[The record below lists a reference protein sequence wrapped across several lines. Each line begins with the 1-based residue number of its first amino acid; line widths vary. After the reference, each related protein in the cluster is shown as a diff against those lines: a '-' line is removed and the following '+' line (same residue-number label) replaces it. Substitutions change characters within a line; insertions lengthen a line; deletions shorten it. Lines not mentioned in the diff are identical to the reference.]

1 MLTKI
6 RQILAPPIFK
16 DPEKNHRANF
26 LNTILLTFIAANCVM
41 AIPIFFTTNPI
52 PGLLTDGI
60 AISLWM
66 TFRYILKRGHIQL
79 ASNLTVGGAWVLQTS
94 LLFLLDGLHRPI
106 FAIYFLIIII
116 TIVLRGRNAGYIL
129 TGITTIVVIAVHI
142 AYVQELL
149 PPPIIPTSLLSGLIQ
164 NIAFMF
170 SIAAAMALAMRN
182 LNEAIKQSYQ
192 SEQAQQEAIQNL
204 QEMQATLQQRVIE
217 RTETLQQ
224 QASQIQAAAEVGQA
238 AATIRDIEI
247 LLPQVTRLISERFDF
262 YHIGIFMLDENNEYA
277 VLKAANSEG
286 GKQMLE
292 RGHRLKVG
300 EVGIVGYVTSQ
311 QKARIAL
318 DVGEDATFF
327 DNPYLPE
334 TRSEM
339 ALPLIAGGRLLGA
352 LDVQSKREAAFSNED
367 ITVLQVLAD
376 QVAIAIENARL
387 FAERQEALESAQR
400 AFGELSQ
407 EAWSELLRDQSDLGF
422 LSTFTQNVQPAE
434 GEWTPGMVEAAKL
447 GKITKISPHTIAIP
461 IILRGQTLGV
471 VRLVKPED
479 ATPWNKDEIELM
491 DTLIDQLE
499 VALESARLFRE
510 TQQRAKRERL
520 VSDITT
526 KIRSTTDPEQM
537 LKTAVEELKQAL
549 NTTQA
554 HFVIPQA
561 EGETND

>member
-170 SIAAAMALAMRN
+170 TIAAAMALAMRN

-447 GKITKISPHTIAIP
+447 GKITKITPQAIAIP

-471 VRLVKPED
+471 VRLVKSED
-479 ATPWNKDEIELM
+479 AAPWNEDEIELM

-549 NTTQA
+549 NTAQA